1 MTDGTI
7 TSTCGYCSTGCNLLF
22 SLAAGKVDKVKPN
35 PDYPVNLG
43 KVCPKGF
50 TMLEHLKA
58 PDRATSPYLRN
69 GNGKLEP
76 VSWERAFSELT
87 ASFKKIQERHG
98 KESVAFLSTGQISSE
113 EFALL
118 GTVAKF
124 GMGIL
129 HGDGNTRQCMATA
142 AVAYKQAFGFDA
154 PPFTYKD
161 FEESDVLVFVGAN
174 VVIAHPIMWNRVKMN
189 GRNPEIV
196 VIDPRKT
203 EMARFATQHYPV
215 RPKSDLSL
223 LYGLANLLI
232 GRGWIDKEFITAHTS
247 GFEEFAAH
255 VKKFTTDRVCAET
268 GLTRE
273 HVEKLARLIHEG
285 KRVSFYWTMGV
296 NQSHQGVRTAEAIIN
311 LALITGNI
319 GRAGTGPNS
328 ITGQCNAMGS
338 RLFSNT
344 TSLFCG
350 RDFAN
355 PSHRGEVAG
364 ILGIDAGLIPSQA
377 SWAYD
382 RILEG
387 VREGTIRG
395 LWIVATNPAH
405 SWINKNDLFPLFEKL
420 DYLVVQD
427 MYHTTETAQR
437 ADLILPAAGT
447 GEKDGTFINSER
459 RFGVISRVVP
469 PPGEAKTDFDIFLG
483 VAKAWGCGGLVR
495 EWTSPEAAFEI
506 MKRLSKGTPCDFSGI
521 RDYAMIVERGG
532 IQWPFPGE
540 DGANDRERRL
550 FEDGRFLTPDGRA
563 KLIFEDVQPLP
574 EVTNGDYPFLLLTG
588 RGTIAQWH
596 TQTRTG
602 KVPALKKIYP
612 EDAYVEIN
620 PADARRLDVKESEL
634 IEVRS
639 RRGAVKVKAAVRD
652 TVSEGEVFMPMHYAE
667 TNFLTYPAFDP
678 YSREPAYK
686 MGAVAL
692 AKLHVVFTDASRR
705 SQ

>member
-7 TSTCGYCSTGCNLLF
+7 SSTCGYCSTGCNLLF
-22 SLAAGKVDKVKPN
+22 SLSGGNVDKVKPN

-58 PDRATSPYLRN
+58 PDRATSPYLKN

-76 VSWERAFSELT
+76 VGWERAFSELT

-142 AVAYKQAFGFDA
+142 VVAYKQAFGFDA

-189 GRNPEIV
+189 GRSPEIV

-223 LYGLANLLI
+223 LYGIANLLI
-232 GRGWIDKEFITAHTS
+232 GRGWIDKEFVTAHTS
-247 GFEEFAAH
+247 GFAELAAH
-255 VKKFTTDRVCAET
+255 VKKFTTDRVCADT
-268 GLTRE
+268 GLARE
-273 HVEKLARLIHEG
+273 QVEKLARQIHGG

-344 TSLFCG
+344 ASLFCG
-350 RDFAN
+350 RDFLN

-364 ILGIDAGLIPSQA
+364 ILGIDAGLVPSRA

-437 ADLILPAAGT
+437 ADLILPAAGA

-532 IQWPFPGE
+532 IQWPFPEE
-540 DGANDRERRL
+540 DGAKDRERRL
-550 FEDGRFLTPDGRA
+550 FEDGRFFTPDGRA

-574 EVTNGDYPFLLLTG
+574 EVTNGGYPFLLLTG

-634 IEVRS
+634 VEVRS

-652 TVSEGEVFMPMHYAE
+652 TVPEGEVFMPMHYAE

-692 AKLHVVFTDASRR
+692 RR
-705 SQ
+705 ADM